1 MGGEEENAALLPRRL
16 IFGDPERSIVR
27 ISPDGTRIAFRA
39 PVDGVLNLWVAPL
52 DRIEQARP
60 VTRVTDRNLG
70 PWIVW
75 MRDNRHVVFFREA
88 AGDENWRAWRVDL
101 ETGDVW
107 PLTPGPGVTCYVQ
120 QHSRH
125 FPSELLIA
133 HNARDKRY
141 FDAHCLV

>member
-1 MGGEEENAALLPRRL
+1 MPAFGRRRAIPPFHSNQSADRMRGGDENTALLPRRL

-52 DRIEQARP
+52 DGIEQARP

-75 MRDNRHVVFFREA
+75 MQDNRHVVFFRVCRLCHPD
-88 AGDENWRAWRVDL
+88 G
-101 ETGDVW
+101 
-107 PLTPGPGVTCYVQ
+107 PL
-120 QHSRH
+120 
-125 FPSELLIA
+125 
-133 HNARDKRY
+133 
-141 FDAHCLV
+141 